1 MSEHVNTPGVHDCG
15 GDAAA
20 YVLGA
25 LEPEEVAG
33 FLEHLEQCSVC
44 RDEVEALRGV
54 VQALPMAAPQFPA
67 PARLR
72 RRVVRSVRQEQA
84 RRPRATSTAR
94 PAGTAGTVGWSPARW
109 VAGWSVGQ
117 WVGVLAVAC
126 TSVLVV
132 VALLTS
138 ATRQPSRLISAK
150 VTGATGSAVLR
161 VTGSRG
167 ELIVHHLSPPPR
179 GRVYE
184 VWLKAAHR
192 NPVPANVLFV
202 VSRRGDAVVGLPRS
216 LRGMSVMMVTAER
229 AGGSPVPTGKPVIV
243 AQLS

>member
-1 MSEHVNTPGVHDCG
+1 MSERLNTSGVHDCG
-15 GDAAA
+15 GEAAA

-25 LEPEEVAG
+25 LDPEEATA
-33 FLEHLEQCSVC
+33 FREHLEQCAVC

-54 VQALPMAAPQFPA
+54 VQALPMAAPQYPA

-72 RRVVRSVRQEQA
+72 RRVMRGVHQEQA
-84 RRPRATSTAR
+84 QRRRAGQPAGPAGATS
-94 PAGTAGTVGWSPARW
+94 WSPAQW
-109 VAGWSVGQ
+109 IAGWSAGQ

-126 TSVLVV
+126 TTVLVL

-138 ATRQPSRLISAK
+138 APRLPSRLISAK
-150 VTGATGSAVLR
+150 VTGASGTATLR
-161 VTGSRG
+161 VTAGRG
-167 ELIVHHLSPPPR
+167 ELIVHHLSPPPP

-184 VWLKAAHR
+184 VWLKAVHR

-202 VSRRGDAVVGLPRS
+202 VSRRGNAVVRLPRS